1 MGEYR
6 GPFGRVKCDG
16 GRGEGRVTEAP
27 ETITLRKSE
36 FSNAQDQA
44 KATDKAAL
52 SLSLFL
58 TLNLSL
64 WRPQRGFMGLNVPS
78 KKRFSHL
85 LYKRSGSLTGIG
97 LKI

>member
-1 MGEYR
+1 MT
-6 GPFGRVKCDG
+6 G
-16 GRGEGRVTEAP
+16 GGRVTEAP

-52 SLSLFL
+52 SLSLSHSQSL
-58 TLNLSL
+58 TLA
-64 WRPQRGFMGLNVPS
+64 PAKGLYGAQCPLE
-78 KKRFSHL
+78 KRFSHL